1 MMMLS
6 LESLTVGYGH
16 RTVLRDVTLDVARGE
31 VVALI
36 GPNGAGKSTLIR
48 AASAVLRPA
57 AGRVIAAGEDVHRLG
72 ADRRAK
78 LVAVVPQ
85 AASLPDAFTAADTV
99 LMGRTAHVG
108 WLGRESDADRNAA
121 EEAMRRT
128 STSTL
133 ASRRIEDL
141 SGGERQLVLI
151 ARALAQCAPVL
162 LMDEPTAHLDLRH
175 QEAILKLAR
184 SLARSEGLAILIALH
199 DVNLAARH
207 ADRVALLAGGGLR
220 AVGAPPDVL
229 TGALLEE
236 AYRIPVRV
244 VKDGAGPIIVPD
256 PGA

>member
-1 MMMLS
+1 MLS
-6 LESLTVGYGH
+6 LESLTVGYGP
-16 RTVLRDVTLDVARGE
+16 RTVLRDVSLEVARGE
-31 VVALI
+31 MVGLI

-57 AGRVIAAGEDVHRLG
+57 AGRILAGGEDIHRLS
-72 ADRRAK
+72 AERRAK

-85 AASLPDAFTAADTV
+85 AARVPDAFTAADTV

-108 WLGRESDADRNAA
+108 WLGRETEADRKAA

-128 STSTL
+128 STSSL

-151 ARALAQCAPVL
+151 ARALAQSAPIL

-175 QEAILKLAR
+175 QEEILRLAR
-184 SLARSEGLAILIALH
+184 DLARSEGLAILIALH

-207 ADRVALLAGGGLR
+207 ADRVALVAEGTLK
-220 AVGAPPDVL
+220 AVGPPPDVL
-229 TGALLEE
+229 TGATLEA
-236 AYRIPVRV
+236 AYGIPVRV
-244 VKDGAGPIIVPD
+244 LKDGTGPIIVPD
-256 PGA
+256 SGP

>member
-1 MMMLS
+1 MLS
-6 LESLTVGYGH
+6 VESLTVGYGH
-16 RTVLRDVTLDVARGE
+16 RTVLRDVTLEVARGE

-57 AGRVIAAGEDVHRLG
+57 AGRVIAAGEDVHRLP

-85 AASLPDAFTAADTV
+85 AARLPDAFTAADTV

-108 WLGRESDADRNAA
+108 WLGRENDADRKAA
-121 EEAMRRT
+121 GEAMRRT

-151 ARALAQCAPVL
+151 ARALAQCAPIL

-175 QEAILKLAR
+175 QEEILRLAR
-184 SLARSEGLAILIALH
+184 GLARSEGLAILVALH

-207 ADRVALLAGGGLR
+207 ADRVALLAEGSLK

-229 TGALLEE
+229 TGATLEE
-236 AYRIPVRV
+236 AYGIRVRV
-244 VKDGAGPIIVPD
+244 VQDGGRPIIVPD
-256 PGA
+256 SPP